1 MRVHVD
7 ETREERAARAV
18 DLGTAGRA
26 HAGGGDLDDPAVA
39 HDDVTRAVH
48 ERGAGRVEHAHVP
61 NDERAA
67 AAGGA
72 GDRRGVLCAADGGE
86 GGQDEGEPRG
96 HRGRHAARVAR
107 NAMAAQ
113 C

>member
-67 AAGGA
+67 AAG
-72 GDRRGVLCAADGGE
+72 CA
-86 GGQDEGEPRG
+86 
-96 HRGRHAARVAR
+96 
-107 NAMAAQ
+107 
-113 C
+113 